1 MSRPRRGSDL
11 VCPPSLSSTPH
22 IRVRRLMNSYT
33 TYVID
38 DAAETYAN
46 AYFELNYINVFST
59 SSSSSSSS
67 ASVSTTTAAGGGSR
81 SSATGATT
89 TVSTGP
95 GVSQTPVRA
104 GNGATSRAGAG
115 LGGLIGIAGLLAL
128 GLGL

>member
-1 MSRPRRGSDL
+1 
-11 VCPPSLSSTPH
+11 
-22 IRVRRLMNSYT
+22 MNSYT

-59 SSSSSSSS
+59 SSSSSSS
-67 ASVSTTTAAGGGSR
+67 ASVSTTTAAGGGAR

-115 LGGLIGIAGLLAL
+115 LGGLVAIAGLV
-128 GLGL
+128 GLGMVL